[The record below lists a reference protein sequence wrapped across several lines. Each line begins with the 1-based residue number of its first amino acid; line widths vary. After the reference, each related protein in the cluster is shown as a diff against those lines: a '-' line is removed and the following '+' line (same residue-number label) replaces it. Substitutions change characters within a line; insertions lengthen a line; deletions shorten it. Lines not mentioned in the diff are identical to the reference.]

1 MSGRPITRAMS
12 SYAVDNENPRARKR
26 LLSHCILL
34 GRALKRR
41 VPARSRLES
50 KLGREQSNMLVG
62 ALTADQGRVRRA
74 RLGRRVKS
82 SP

>member
-1 MSGRPITRAMS
+1 MS
-12 SYAVDNENPRARKR
+12 SYAVDNENPRAPRR
-26 LLSHCILL
+26 LLSHCVLL
-34 GRALKRR
+34 GRALTRR
-41 VPARSRLES
+41 VPARRRLES

>member
-1 MSGRPITRAMS
+1 MT
-12 SYAVDNENPRARKR
+12 SYAVDDENPRAPRR
-26 LLSHCILL
+26 LLNHCLLL

-41 VPARSRLES
+41 VPARRRLERM
-50 KLGREQSNMLVG
+50 LGREQSNMLVG

-74 RLGRRVKS
+74 RLARRVKS

>member
-1 MSGRPITRAMS
+1 MT
-12 SYAVDNENPRARKR
+12 SYAADTENPRARRR
-26 LLSHCILL
+26 LLSHCVLL

-41 VPARSRLES
+41 VPARRRLES

>member
-1 MSGRPITRAMS
+1 MPGRSITGSMS
-12 SYAVDNENPRARKR
+12 SYVVDNNENPRAPRR
-26 LLSHCILL
+26 LLNHCMLL

-41 VPARSRLES
+41 VPARRRLES

-62 ALTADQGRVRRA
+62 ALTEDQGRVRR
-74 RLGRRVKS
+74 RRRVKS